1 VGGGAEQHRETKRE
15 GREEDD
21 EDPSVIFQKNKE
33 CTVK

>member
-1 VGGGAEQHRETKRE
+1 VEQSSREAERE

-21 EDPSVIFQKNKE
+21 DDPSVIFQKNKE

>member
-1 VGGGAEQHRETKRE
+1 VEQSSTETERE
-15 GREEDD
+15 GREEND